1 MAVCAGA
8 HTLCTESQY
17 VFVHLWASLRG
28 CGRDFPAA
36 QGEEG
41 DTGVQSLQGRGCRV
55 TQRIGVSGI
64 WVLVS
69 AWTMSL

>member
-41 DTGVQSLQGRGCRV
+41 DKGAQALQGRGCRV
-55 TQRIGVSGI
+55 T
-64 WVLVS
+64 
-69 AWTMSL
+69 